1 MKKFRRQGR
10 LIRKQQLQPISKGEF
25 GVIGVDSAQNTAW
38 TEKHF
43 NSLGDAKAYVDKL
56 PISRIDYYV
65 HSNNNR
71 VEYTRKGKAN
81 G

>member
-1 MKKFRRQGR
+1 MRKFHRSGR
-10 LIRKQQLQPISKGEF
+10 LIRKQRTQSINDGEF
-25 GVIGVDSAQNTAW
+25 GVIGVDAAKNTAW

-43 NSLGDAKAYVDKL
+43 NSLIDAKNYVDKL

-65 HSNNNR
+65 HSDSNR
-71 VEYTRKGKAN
+71 VVYTRKGKTN